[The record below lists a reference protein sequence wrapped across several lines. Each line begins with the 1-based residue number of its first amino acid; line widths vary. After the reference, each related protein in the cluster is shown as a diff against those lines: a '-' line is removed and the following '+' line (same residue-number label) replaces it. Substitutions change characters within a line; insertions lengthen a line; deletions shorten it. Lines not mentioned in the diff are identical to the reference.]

1 MTKYDFITE
10 TNQLTGEI
18 RYWTEKDGLHVD
30 YTISNNKDTA
40 YDKFLA
46 VASGVNFRPNI
57 EITDTIYST
66 NE

>member
-18 RYWTEKDGLHVD
+18 RYWTEKDGLYVD
-30 YTISNNKDTA
+30 YTISNKDTA

-57 EITDTIYST
+57 EITDTI
-66 NE
+66 